1 MQEDLDDLEPNSLR
15 FVVTPAKQSSVH
27 GLFLR
32 ILDGGAGVAERDAGH
47 RYPEV
52 AAYNSTGKRRVIE
65 VFDTDD
71 EAEERSSVIED
82 DFRTLSVGEWCDR
95 YGIPH
100 SFVTA
105 KDRGGLTH
113 NAGSESVTNRG

>member
-27 GLFLR
+27 GLLLR
-32 ILDGGAGVAERDAGH
+32 ILDGGAGVAERDAGY

-65 VFDTDD
+65 VLDTDD
-71 EAEERSSVIED
+71 EAQERASAIQG
-82 DFRTLSVGEWCDR
+82 DFRALTVEEWCDC
-95 YGIPH
+95 YGIPL
-100 SFVTA
+100 SFV
-105 KDRGGLTH
+105 RG
-113 NAGSESVTNRG
+113 